1 MRKEI
6 IIGSSIIFIM
16 DQVSKFLI
24 EHFFKNKV
32 LVVIPNLFNI
42 DFTYNKGGAFS
53 ILNDQ
58 IVLLILAT
66 IVCLFILVK
75 ISKEVKPSIFKTF
88 IFSLLYGGII
98 GNLFDRVFFYSVR
111 DFLDFKFFEYH
122 FPTFNIADM
131 AIVCGMFLLIIELF
145 RKSDK
150 HAKDNC

>member
-53 ILNDQ
+53 ILNNQ

-75 ISKEVKPSIFKTF
+75 IAKEVKPSIFKP
-88 IFSLLYGGII
+88 
-98 GNLFDRVFFYSVR
+98 LF
-111 DFLDFKFFEYH
+111 
-122 FPTFNIADM
+122 FPYYM
-131 AIVCGMFLLIIELF
+131 EE
-145 RKSDK
+145 
-150 HAKDNC
+150 

>member
-1 MRKEI
+1 MKKEI

-16 DQVSKFLI
+16 DQASKFLI

-53 ILNDQ
+53 ILNNQ
-58 IVLLILAT
+58 IVVLILAT
-66 IVCLFILVK
+66 IVCLFVLIK
-75 ISKEVKPSIFKTF
+75 IAREVKPSIFKTF
-88 IFSLLYGGII
+88 IFSLLYGGIV

-111 DFLDFKFFEYH
+111 DFLDFKFFDYH
-122 FPTFNIADM
+122 FPTFNVADI
-131 AIVCGMFLLIIELF
+131 AIVCGMILLIIELF

-150 HAKDNC
+150 HAKDYC